1 MLQLFLSSFCLP
13 GLVQPTQG
21 QHTPQ
26 AAVQSHKVDIAPPHT
41 SNLTH
46 LAMSVPSL
54 SSPKSS
60 DSSSQ
65 GSHNSSGTAATSV
78 GRSSDMD
85 SCDGTDYKK
94 NGMNTHELQDKPSD
108 VLSYI
113 SSDASKEK
121 GPRYST
127 TPCIDDISHR
137 CWVNTI
143 RPDSILYDKPPS
155 TLPGPNDQIFNWQLG
170 VTLYKNSLSP
180 GKIGGQTTHLG
191 IHTSQKDQSAGLFA
205 IDESTYRLAV
215 SPAARVNRVHED
227 WVNSINAAGNN
238 TEVDMDVLEE
248 AKTLL
253 TQLYQPLGGEHT
265 VHDFGN
271 LVSTFE
277 AKAQEYISELRV
289 KKGLSPDFRETRRV
303 AYQWFEPDAPRNP
316 TESEEGGGQG
326 L

>member
-13 GLVQPTQG
+13 DLVRSTQE

-26 AAVQSHKVDIAPPHT
+26 AAVQSYKVNIAPLHT

-46 LAMSVPSL
+46 LEMSVPSL
-54 SSPKSS
+54 ESPSSSRPSSP
-60 DSSSQ
+60 
-65 GSHNSSGTAATSV
+65 GSGDSSGTTATSV
-78 GRSSDMD
+78 GPSSDMD
-85 SCDGTDYKK
+85 SCDGTDYNK
-94 NGMNTHELQDKPSD
+94 NGMNNHELQDEPSD

-113 SSDASKEK
+113 SSHASMEK
-121 GPRYST
+121 GPRYLT
-127 TPCIDDISHR
+127 TPCMDDISHR
-137 CWVNTI
+137 YPVNEI
-143 RPDSILYDKPPS
+143 PPQSILYDKPPS
-155 TLPGPNDQIFNWQLG
+155 TLPGPHDQVFDWRLG

-215 SPAARVNRVHED
+215 SHAARVNRVHED

-253 TQLYQPLGGEHT
+253 TQLYQPLEGEHT

-271 LVSTFE
+271 LAPTFE

-303 AYQWFEPDAPRNP
+303 AYQWFEPDAPRDP
-316 TESEEGGGQG
+316 TEGEEGGGQG